1 MALLMVARTGVST
14 AEHWVVRLDTP
25 KAANWVGP
33 RAFALALTWAAP
45 TERWWVSKTA
55 VRWGAQWDAD
65 WAAKSA
71 ASSGTL
77 LAVHSA
83 AQ

>member
-1 MALLMVARTGVST
+1 MAMLMVARTGAST
-14 AEHWVVRLDTP
+14 VEHSVLQLDTP

-33 RAFALALTWAAP
+33 RACSLALTWAAP
-45 TERWWVSKTA
+45 TERWWVSMTA
-55 VRWGAQWDAD
+55 VRWDAQWDAD

-71 ASSGTL
+71 ASSGTW

-83 AQ
+83 EQ